1 VEGGV
6 TPEGKIK
13 AEIREYLDKTGW
25 YAFNVA
31 QFNKK
36 GYKIHGGISDL
47 IAIKNGQVLFIE
59 VKTPTGTLL
68 ESQVEFSREIVEHGG
83 KYVIARSVEDLM
95 EIADKLRKKMEEMNG
110 FES

>member
-1 VEGGV
+1 M
-6 TPEGKIK
+6 TPEGEIK
-13 AEIREYLDKTGW
+13 ADIREYLEKTGW

-59 VKTPTGTLL
+59 IKTQTGTLL
-68 ESQVEFSREIVEHGG
+68 ESQVKFSKEIVEHGG
-83 KYVIARSVEDLM
+83 RYIIARSVQDIQVIEPV
-95 EIADKLRKKMEEMNG
+95 
-110 FES
+110 F

>member
-1 VEGGV
+1 M
-6 TPEGKIK
+6 TPEGQIK
-13 AEIREYLDKTGW
+13 ADIREYLEKTGW

-59 VKTPTGTLL
+59 VKTETGKTS
-68 ESQVEFSREIVEHGG
+68 EDQVKFAKEIDDHGG
-83 KYVIARSVEDLM
+83 RYIIARSVQDIQVIEPV
-95 EIADKLRKKMEEMNG
+95 
-110 FES
+110 F